1 MMNQDKTQN
10 LFIALLAAG
19 LLVMGTGIYV
29 LSQQVKDLRP
39 SSPTPA
45 TQEPAA
51 KDTNTPAVRQRT
63 LTMAEANQSLTELI
77 AMDVGGNWNDKIVA
91 SRLVSEP
98 LLVDDTTLHLP
109 YDPKWGNDMY
119 QLDTFDEMESDI
131 YFGPMYVGE
140 FGGAWRP
147 GSVRVTP
154 SRTLDAAMADPTYTS
169 VGCSGEKTF
178 KPAKVKVGN
187 VDTVRYEGEACE
199 ATWVGYEIRLPQHNV
214 IISATPTSD
223 EQLIRWVLER
233 M

>member
-1 MMNQDKTQN
+1 MNQDKTQN
-10 LFIALLAAG
+10 LFIALIAAG
-19 LLVMGTGIYV
+19 LLIMGTGIYV
-29 LSQQVKDLRP
+29 LSQQVRDLRP
-39 SSPTPA
+39 SSPTPIV
-45 TQEPAA
+45 QEPAT
-51 KDTNTPAVRQRT
+51 KMPVERQQT
-63 LTMAEANQSLTELI
+63 LTMAEANQNVAEVI
-77 AMDVGGNWNDKIVA
+77 AMDAAGKWNDQIVV

-98 LLVDDTTLHLP
+98 LLVDNTTLHLP

-119 QLDTFDEMESDI
+119 QLDTFDEMESDV
-131 YFGPMYVGE
+131 YFGPMYVSE
-140 FGGAWRP
+140 FGGASRP

-178 KPAKVKVGN
+178 KPAKVRVGN
-187 VDTVRYEGEACE
+187 VDAVRYEGEACE

-214 IISATPTSD
+214 IISATPISD